1 MANRQTPQQH
11 LLSELSAA
19 DYVTIAATFCIVNAF
34 WLLWNGRTELAIALA
49 FVSTFLDYV
58 DGTVARKYG
67 GSPYGKVLDSLY
79 DVLGWV
85 LFPALVI
92 NIQTGWAWWAVVV
105 TTLFCLSSVIRLSRF
120 TVGGYVETET
130 RYYTGLPV
138 LFSKYALLLV
148 YVLDAK
154 LSVLVLVFMIPL
166 MVSSRLVRKPHP
178 LTAQIELIY
187 AILFVWLY
195 FYHG

>member
-1 MANRQTPQQH
+1 MVNKQRQKKH
-11 LLSELSAA
+11 LLAELSAA
-19 DYVTIAATFCIVNAF
+19 DYVTVAATFCIVNAF
-34 WLLWNGRTELAIALA
+34 WLLWNGQTELAIALA

-67 GSPYGKVLDSLY
+67 GSSYGKVLDSLY

-85 LFPALVI
+85 LFPALVV
-92 NIQTGWAWWAVVV
+92 NIQTAWAWWAVVV

-120 TVGGYVETET
+120 TVGGYVETDK

-148 YVLDAK
+148 YVLGAK
-154 LSVLVLVFMIPL
+154 LSVLLLAVMIPL
-166 MVSSRLVRKPHP
+166 MVSSRLIRKPHP
-178 LTAQIELIY
+178 FTAQIELIY
-187 AILFVWLY
+187 AIFFVWLH
-195 FYHG
+195 FHHG